1 MSLLAILLT
10 IIISGSDATAHM
22 AEEVKDA
29 GLNVPKAMVWS
40 FVLNGVLGLFF
51 IITYLFCLPSVEDA
65 LNDPTTFPF
74 LYVFRQAV
82 SIGGVNAL
90 TAVILI
96 LAIAS
101 NIAFNASTSRQTF
114 AFARDNGLPFPKW
127 VAHVHPTLQVPANAV
142 TLTCGITM
150 LLSLIN
156 IGSTAAFNAII
167 SLQIVALM
175 ASYSI
180 SISCVLYRR
189 LTNTLPHARW
199 SLGKFGIP
207 VNIFGIAYA
216 LFAFFWCFWP
226 NATPLDVGN
235 FNWAVVIFI
244 GMVISC
250 IVAYF
255 VKGRKLYVGPV
266 MHVEG
271 RGEHM

>member
-1 MSLLAILLT
+1 MLLT
-10 IIISGSDATAHM
+10 NIISGSDATAHM

-51 IITYLFCLPSVEDA
+51 IISYVFCLPSVEDA
-65 LNDPTTFPF
+65 LNDPTTLPF

-82 SIGGVNAL
+82 STGGVNAL
-90 TAVILI
+90 TFVILV

-114 AFARDNGLPFPKW
+114 AFARDNGLPFPNW
-127 VAHVHPTLQVPANAV
+127 VAHVHPTMQVPANAIA
-142 TLTCGITM
+142 LTCGITM

-180 SISCVLYRR
+180 SISCVLYSR
-189 LTNTLPHARW
+189 LTNTLPPARW

-207 VNIFGIAYA
+207 VNVFGIAYA

-226 NATPLDVGN
+226 NVTPVQLGT
-235 FNWAVVIFI
+235 FNWAVVLFVAV
-244 GMVISC
+244 VISC
-250 IVAYF
+250 VVAYF
-255 VKGRKLYVGPV
+255 VKGRKVYVGPV
-266 MHVEG
+266 VYVEG
-271 RGEHM
+271 RGKHM

>member
-1 MSLLAILLT
+1 
-10 IIISGSDATAHM
+10 M

-29 GLNVPKAMVWS
+29 SLNVPKAMVWS
-40 FVLNGVLGLFF
+40 FVLNGMLGLFF
-51 IITYLFCLPSVEDA
+51 IISYLFCLPSVEDT
-65 LNDPTTFPF
+65 LNDPTGFPF
-74 LYVFRQAV
+74 LYVFRQAL

-90 TAVILI
+90 TFVILI

-114 AFARDNGLPFPKW
+114 AFARDNGLPFPRW
-127 VAHVHPTLQVPANAV
+127 VAHVHSTMKVLANAV
-142 TLTCGITM
+142 ALTCGITM
-150 LLSLIN
+150 LLGLIN
-156 IGSTAAFNAII
+156 IGSYAAFNAII

-199 SLGKFGIP
+199 SLAKFGIP
-207 VNIFGIAYA
+207 INIFGIAYA

-226 NATPLDVGN
+226 NETPVHLDT
-235 FNWAVVIFI
+235 FNWMVVIFVAVVISC
-244 GMVISC
+244 VI
-250 IVAYF
+250 AYF
-255 VKGRKLYVGPV
+255 VKGRKVYVGPV
-266 MHVEG
+266 VHVEG